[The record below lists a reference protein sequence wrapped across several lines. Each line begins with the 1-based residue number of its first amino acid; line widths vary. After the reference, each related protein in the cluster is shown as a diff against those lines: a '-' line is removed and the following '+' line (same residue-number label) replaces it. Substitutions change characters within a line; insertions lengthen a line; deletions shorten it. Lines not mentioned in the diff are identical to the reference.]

1 MFIKTSGFKKLA
13 NEAYKTTG
21 LYISAEEQDYIIH
34 SCYWALKVR
43 IKALSNKEKAVLVE
57 LAGDIPETGQ
67 HFSVQKDEGKQLLL
81 DAAPWTKHL
90 YHETQDSLIITPVI
104 IQEQKCSDIKC
115 RILQN
120 KAGQIIPINE
130 SFIDMINEREVKE
143 RSDILIGP
151 YMVKGSNNMIFFK
164 DRICTFAIAKR
175 DWSNNENLS
184 GIKEMLEGLVLPEE
198 G

>member
-1 MFIKTSGFKKLA
+1 MK
-13 NEAYKTTG
+13 
-21 LYISAEEQDYIIH
+21 
-34 SCYWALKVR
+34 R
-43 IKALSNKEKAVLVE
+43 
-57 LAGDIPETGQ
+57 
-67 HFSVQKDEGKQLLL
+67 
-81 DAAPWTKHL
+81 
-90 YHETQDSLIITPVI
+90 
-104 IQEQKCSDIKC
+104 